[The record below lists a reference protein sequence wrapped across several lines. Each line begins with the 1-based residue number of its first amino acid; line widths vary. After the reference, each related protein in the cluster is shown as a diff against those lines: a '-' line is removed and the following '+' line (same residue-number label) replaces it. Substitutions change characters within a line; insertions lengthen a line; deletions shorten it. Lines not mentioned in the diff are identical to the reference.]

1 MNYQYKSIF
10 YTFSNNHVIIK
21 KKLGEIIDM
30 NKITSEQK
38 AQLTATKLKVL
49 TSGNIRELE
58 NKLDQLFES
67 DANITHI
74 TKASV
79 LLYLSKY
86 PLTFSVFPCESL
98 ALAYRYVDN
107 SMPIPDVTNYNA
119 INIKKNLDSIIAQ
132 SNDLDNIQRE
142 LYHWYYDTDI
152 VSQITEI
159 FEKLSDA
166 LNLDF
171 SDKKL
176 SILAFGIDEET
187 DSCSSEPVFYWTEY
201 AKYNYSPTYKWLKYG
216 DFPINLIDI
225 VFSETEHK
233 LEKETITEINILAAN
248 NAAEWRAL
256 LNSQKSPKSY

>member
-1 MNYQYKSIF
+1 
-10 YTFSNNHVIIK
+10 
-21 KKLGEIIDM
+21 
-30 NKITSEQK
+30 
-38 AQLTATKLKVL
+38 
-49 TSGNIRELE
+49 
-58 NKLDQLFES
+58 
-67 DANITHI
+67 
-74 TKASV
+74 
-79 LLYLSKY
+79 
-86 PLTFSVFPCESL
+86 
-98 ALAYRYVDN
+98 
-107 SMPIPDVTNYNA
+107 MPFAGRT
-119 INIKKNLDSIIAQ
+119 
-132 SNDLDNIQRE
+132 
-142 LYHWYYDTDI
+142 
-152 VSQITEI
+152 TEI